1 MREFSVTV
9 PQNSNTLGRLEHASP
24 STYEV
29 IKRYLIGTFGGLTIT
44 QSTGIWRDPETSKVY
59 DEPVAIFT
67 FAVEKTY
74 QGTIAIDHI
83 VGLLKLCGEIAVY
96 WKDDNGNVTIS

>member
-9 PQNSNTLGRLEHASP
+9 PQNANTLRGLNTASS
-24 STYEV
+24 STYEA
-29 IKRYLIGTFGGLTIT
+29 IKEYLLGTFGGLTIT

-96 WKDDNGNVTIS
+96 WKDSDGNATIS